1 MVCCSCIRH
10 KTNSLR
16 NPFYNAKHMEELQ
29 IENCTGIMES
39 HTHESVPVHSK
50 VKEYRNTETTE
61 KRTIHSVIRK
71 EEECSGDGR

>member
-1 MVCCSCIRH
+1 
-10 KTNSLR
+10 
-16 NPFYNAKHMEELQ
+16 MEELQ